1 MCFKKM
7 IFALTISVIA
17 IFCSSCGTT
26 MKVAVNPNS
35 SYSKNN
41 PITIIDESKYSEKT
55 GALGELEYLLQSN
68 GYNLMSMDAAKKAMN
83 IDETEDLDENHSEK
97 HKELTHTTTYKS
109 VYVLK
114 MQYNSTIGTFN
125 NNYYFLNLSVTITD
139 LATGELVMTS
149 HFRGNKKIQIV
160 LKKLVQEMNKVIK

>member
-1 MCFKKM
+1 MAFKKM
-7 IFALTISVIA
+7 IFALTISVIV
-17 IFCSSCGTT
+17 ICCSSCGTT

-35 SYSKNN
+35 SFSRNN
-41 PITIIDESKYSEKT
+41 PITIIDESKDSEET

-83 IDETEDLDENHSEK
+83 IDETEDLNENHSEK

-109 VYVLK
+109 IYVLK
-114 MQYNSTIGTFN
+114 MQYNWTIAGFN
-125 NNYYFLNLSVTITD
+125 YNILILNLSVTITD

-149 HFRGNKKIQIV
+149 HFRGNKKTQIV
-160 LKKLVQEMNKVIK
+160 FKKLVQEMNKVIK